1 MRTYMN
7 FSIKE
12 LRRVAASLN
21 EIKSS
26 IGASFEIE
34 TKRLLET
41 ISSKRSNDILN
52 LKIDNLERLSTEL
65 HGLELK
71 HGISLGETIYHFMH
85 SFHKN

>member
-1 MRTYMN
+1 MN

-12 LRRVAASLN
+12 LRRVASSLN
-21 EIKSS
+21 DIKSS
-26 IGASFEIE
+26 LGASFGNE

-41 ISSKRSNDILN
+41 ISSKKSNDALN
-52 LKIDNLERLSTEL
+52 LEIDNLERLSTEL
-65 HGLELK
+65 HGLELR